1 MEKAKIVLLGFVF
14 SLIVFLLCIK
24 SAFFEVE
31 NEKQRQVI
39 DFLFGKDDHGLN
51 FSKSEIEHL
60 IEVKGFVF
68 IGRILL
74 FCLLA
79 SFLGFLIVGIANRKE
94 QLFLYG
100 GIFGAVILLFG
111 FVAMLGF
118 DQSFEL
124 MHRLFFKT
132 QWRFSEDSLLIKTF
146 PYEFFI
152 ERAKMILFRFSVFV
166 ISCFAISFLLRR
178 VSAVHRKAC
187 YFLKRLS

>member
-74 FCLLA
+74 FC
-79 SFLGFLIVGIANRKE
+79 
-94 QLFLYG
+94 
-100 GIFGAVILLFG
+100 
-111 FVAMLGF
+111 
-118 DQSFEL
+118 
-124 MHRLFFKT
+124 
-132 QWRFSEDSLLIKTF
+132 
-146 PYEFFI
+146 
-152 ERAKMILFRFSVFV
+152 
-166 ISCFAISFLLRR
+166 
-178 VSAVHRKAC
+178 
-187 YFLKRLS
+187 